1 MERIYYF
8 LEIPCRKDNMD
19 FHIHRYDAISMNNSI
34 GPEYHPWKYLNET

>member
-19 FHIHRYDAISMNNSI
+19 FHIHDAISMNNSI